1 MKRYRYKSR
10 VLSLWYEDGNG
21 RETTISIKHT
31 FCKDILN
38 WMRKKK
44 KRSDRANILNGR
56 LSFESRPANG
66 VPLPHSSYHFLVAY
80 LQATTS
86 HSTASHFYF
95 AKTVLHLSRWI

>member
-1 MKRYRYKSR
+1 MKEYRYKSR

-44 KRSDRANILNGR
+44 KVRS
-56 LSFESRPANG
+56 SKHFERS
-66 VPLPHSSYHFLVAY
+66 PLL
-80 LQATTS
+80 
-86 HSTASHFYF
+86 
-95 AKTVLHLSRWI
+95 